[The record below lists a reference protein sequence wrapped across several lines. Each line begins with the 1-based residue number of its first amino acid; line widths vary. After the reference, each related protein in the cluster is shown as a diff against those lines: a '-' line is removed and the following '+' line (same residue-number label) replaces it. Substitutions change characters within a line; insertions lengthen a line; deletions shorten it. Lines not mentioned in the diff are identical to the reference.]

1 MTLGDKISAHLSI
14 LKPSADL
21 LPGVV
26 IVHNLEDKSILWMSA
41 KGLKELNI
49 TIADLAKLSGPD
61 YHAKYFNP
69 DDAKDYVPKLWG
81 LLQRNNN
88 DECVSFFQQV
98 KINGQKEWTWHLSTS
113 KVFLRDDK
121 SMPIL
126 MITQSIAI
134 EPIKSWSLKAER
146 TLKENIFLKRNMGAF
161 SKLSK
166 REIEVLTCLA
176 SGESAIIC
184 GEKLFISPKTV
195 ETHRKNIRKKLGI
208 ESFAEL
214 SNYAR
219 AFDLI

>member
-1 MTLGDKISAHLSI
+1 M
-14 LKPSADL
+14 LKESADL

-26 IVHNLEDKSILWMSA
+26 IVHNLEDKSILWMST
-41 KGLKELNI
+41 KGLRELNI
-49 TIADLAKLSGPD
+49 TIADLEKLSGAE

-98 KINGQKEWTWHLSTS
+98 RIKGQKVWTWHLSTS
-113 KVFLRDDK
+113 KVLLRDDK
-121 SMPIL
+121 NTPIL
-126 MITQSIAI
+126 MITQSFAI
-134 EPIKSWSLKAER
+134 EPIKSLTLKADR
-146 TLKENIFLKRNMGAF
+146 TLKENIFLKQNVVAF
-161 SKLSK
+161 SRLSK
-166 REIEVLTCLA
+166 REIEILTCLA
-176 SGESAIIC
+176 SGESAITC

-195 ETHRKNIRKKLGI
+195 ETHRKNIRQKLGI
-208 ESFAEL
+208 ASFAEL